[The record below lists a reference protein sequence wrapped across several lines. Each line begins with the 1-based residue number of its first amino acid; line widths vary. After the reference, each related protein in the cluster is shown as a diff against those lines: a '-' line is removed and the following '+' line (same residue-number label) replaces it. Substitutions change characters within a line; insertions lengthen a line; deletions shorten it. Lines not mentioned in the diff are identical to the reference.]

1 MHSVRNS
8 VSALMSRRP
17 LFTVITLGVLFRLAL
32 FDIAPVHSDAGL
44 FLYDALLAFQGQVPI
59 LDYYSRSP
67 VFHYLLSG
75 VYVID
80 YSPLVLGR
88 LFMLSVSALLAG
100 VIYKFT
106 AAVYSEET
114 GIAAAGVYLFTPFAA
129 VWGFYIKTQ
138 LVAELFALIG
148 IYVLVPHVD
157 KQSIHPLRVLLCGSL
172 FGAAFLI
179 RRVVVVHVAALA
191 LFLLVYRVKNRP
203 PIKDSTV
210 HILSG
215 LLDPVRNVTIF
226 IGGAAGT
233 LLLGYVIMGGP
244 SNIGFLFE
252 QTLIDLIAGQTSGT
266 GGSGESVEQ
275 AGIISQVIQTFCQ
288 GCGIRTLK
296 RLGEVIL
303 VTLPAMLVLL
313 IFVSSFVRTYTKS
326 AFQRAVTTG
335 GMVVVMGL
343 WAMLMAKKVTHFSS
357 VGSGIMNIA
366 GLTRGSIAVAV
377 TGFGIAVLTVY
388 LLSKS
393 DPDQF
398 DELWSRELSFLLLL
412 LTLLGAAYLYRDRS
426 FAPNYFLDFI
436 PYVAILSGVGLVEIR
451 KCVDSNHTL
460 KRGITG
466 VLIASFVFSLV
477 ISPFIAA
484 PWGAIDRPYDPGTS
498 GAVSSVQMV
507 GSELEGRSDLD
518 EPVFTTQPVYALEAD
533 RPVLF
538 DLSRAYWPMTRRPDS
553 DFSQRKKR
561 KIIRALTSGRVN
573 HVLVERFMGNPDW
586 IWTSMF
592 EAHPEIKSTVTK
604 NYCPI
609 ETGSPAF
616 EKLDVTLY
624 RYSSDAPECNT

>member
-1 MHSVRNS
+1 MYSVRNG

-17 LFTVITLGVLFRLAL
+17 LLSVITLGVLFRLAL

-44 FLYDALLAFQGQVPI
+44 FLYDALLAFRGQVPI
-59 LDYYSRSP
+59 LDYSSRSP
-67 VFHYLLSG
+67 VFHYLLAG

-88 LFMLSVSALLAG
+88 LFMLSVSAILAG

-106 AAVYSEET
+106 AAVYSQEA

-129 VWGFYIKTQ
+129 IWGLYIKTQ

-157 KQSIHPLRVLLCGSL
+157 KRSIHPLRVLLCGSL

-191 LFLLVYRVKNRP
+191 LFLLAYRIKNRA
-203 PIKDSTV
+203 PIKNSIVDV
-210 HILSG
+210 LSG
-215 LLDPVRNVTIF
+215 LFDPVRNVTIF
-226 IGGAAGT
+226 ISGTAGT

-244 SNIGFLFE
+244 SNVGFLFE
-252 QTLIDLIAGQTSGT
+252 RTVIDLIAGQTSGA
-266 GGSGESVEQ
+266 GGGGESVERT
-275 AGIISQVIQTFCQ
+275 GIISQVIQTFCQ

-303 VTLPAMLVLL
+303 VTLPAMLILL
-313 IFVSSFVRTYTKS
+313 VFVSSFVRTYTKS
-326 AFQRAVTTG
+326 ARQRAVTIG
-335 GMVVVMGL
+335 AMVVVMGL
-343 WAMLMAKKVTHFSS
+343 WAILMAKKVSHFSS

-366 GLTRGSIAVAV
+366 GLTRASIVVAVA
-377 TGFGIAVLTVY
+377 GFAIAVLTVY
-388 LLSKS
+388 LVSKS

-398 DELWSRELSFLLLL
+398 DELWTLELSFLLLL
-412 LTLLGAAYLYRDRS
+412 LTLLGAAYLYRDRP
-426 FAPNYFLDFI
+426 FAPIYFLDFM
-436 PYVAILSGVGLVEIR
+436 PYIAILSGVALVEIR
-451 KCVDSNHTL
+451 KCVDSNHLL

-466 VLIASFVFSLV
+466 VLIASFVFALV

-498 GAVSSVQMV
+498 GTVSSVQMV
-507 GSELEGRSDLD
+507 GSELEEQSDPD

-533 RPVLF
+533 RPVLL
-538 DLSRAYWPMTRRPDS
+538 DLSRAYWPMTRQPES
-553 DFSQRKKR
+553 EFSQQKKQ
-561 KIIRALTSGRVN
+561 KIVRALRSGRVR
-573 HVLVERFMGNPDW
+573 HVLVERFMGGTDW
-586 IWTSMF
+586 VWTSMF
-592 EAHPEIKSTVTK
+592 EAHPDVQRAVVE
-604 NYCPI
+604 NYCPV